1 MAAGRHRLS
10 IFIDVN
16 PGRLGAVR
24 PSHRGGPAHRCKRL
38 PSAVA
43 WPKSCLDRCPPDNS
57 ALTFAWRPTDGE
69 HHSRLSRC
77 ASTISDCS
85 CSRSACSP
93 SNFAIEFKQRPWSV
107 SALAAHTIAKTPNIR
122 AICAASVYCLVTW
135 AFLNPRRLGLYAR
148 GCIVAIHDKNSRDS
162 AVLHGTQSR
171 TVGNDRRF
179 VSEKIRVL
187 RMPTPLATNLLIALG
202 SAILLRALGF
212 ISMPILA
219 LTLPVA
225 LWTAT
230 KITSSPKDKSLT
242 ERCKAPSPPREA

>member
-1 MAAGRHRLS
+1 MVGVGACCTYYRADPEHPRHLCSVRVLS
-10 IFIDVN
+10 GHV
-16 PGRLGAVR
+16 GL
-24 PSHRGGPAHRCKRL
+24 
-38 PSAVA
+38 
-43 WPKSCLDRCPPDNS
+43 
-57 ALTFAWRPTDGE
+57 
-69 HHSRLSRC
+69 
-77 ASTISDCS
+77 
-85 CSRSACSP
+85 
-93 SNFAIEFKQRPWSV
+93 
-107 SALAAHTIAKTPNIR
+107 
-122 AICAASVYCLVTW
+122 
-135 AFLNPRRLGLYAR
+135 LNPRRLGLYAR
-148 GCIVAIHDKNSRDS
+148 GCTLWPFMTNSRDS

-230 KITSSPKDKSLT
+230 IEDHILS
-242 ERCKAPSPPREA
+242 EG